1 MMRAFEKVL
10 RHFYKVSTGKESG
23 TTGIFKLINDLRG
36 HSDVDPKILNIL
48 DQIRDLHRNP
58 LAHEVFLEMDEAVE
72 LFDTAKSAITAMARK
87 F

>member
-1 MMRAFEKVL
+1 MPW
-10 RHFYKVSTGKESG
+10 Y
-23 TTGIFKLINDLRG
+23 RG
-36 HSDVDPKILNIL
+36 VDCKSCKQKILNIL